1 MKIYMEN
8 KAYIAR
14 HNLLAHKGHHT
25 YFLKMNHFGDLLH
38 SEFVATMN
46 GFRMDLNKSNIH
58 EFGSTYLAPEG
69 FDTPTKVDWR
79 EKGAVTEVKDQGDC
93 GSCWAFSATGALEGQ
108 NFRKTGHLVSL
119 SEKNL
124 IDCMHNNKT
133 DDNNGCKGGWMDR
146 AFKYVRDNHGLDTEK
161 SYPYL
166 PQEDDCKFKP
176 STVGATDVGFVD
188 LPKGDE
194 VALATAV
201 AAHGPISVAIDAS
214 NPSFMFYDHGIYNEP
229 VCCNDIECLDHA
241 VLVVGYGPEYWLVKN
256 SWATTWGMAG
266 YMKMPRDGSNQCG
279 IATKA
284 SYPLV

>member
-1 MKIYMEN
+1 MKLLLFATLVSALSALSFKDHMVEEWNTFKVAHGKYYKSPQEEEFRMKIYTEN

-46 GFRMDLNKSNIH
+46 GFRMDLNKSNFH

-166 PQEDDCKFKP
+166 PQEDDCKFTP
-176 STVGATDVGFVD
+176 STVGAMPLMWALWTFQRGMK
-188 LPKGDE
+188 LPLLQLLPLT
-194 VALATAV
+194 APSLWPSMPAT
-201 AAHGPISVAIDAS
+201 H
-214 NPSFMFYDHGIYNEP
+214 PSCSMTMVSTMNLY
-229 VCCNDIECLDHA
+229 A
-241 VLVVGYGPEYWLVKN
+241 
-256 SWATTWGMAG
+256 ATTL
-266 YMKMPRDGSNQCG
+266 S
-279 IATKA
+279 
-284 SYPLV
+284 V